1 MKKIIDYIK
10 KNGWQA
16 ATIILAL
23 LYISK
28 GCTSSKIAT
37 VSEKIDDNAKRIELL
52 EKKVVGTH
60 EVDSI
65 VNENMWKFLE
75 VEELSDKNN
84 IPVNALKRKENN

>member
-10 KNGWQA
+10 ENGWKV
-16 ATIILAL
+16 ATLVLLL
-23 LYISK
+23 LYLAK
-28 GCTSSKIAT
+28 GCTSPKIAKI
-37 VSEKIDDNAKRIELL
+37 SDKIDANAKRIELL

-65 VNENMWKFLE
+65 INENMWKFLE
-75 VEELSDKNN
+75 IEELSDKNN

>member
-1 MKKIIDYIK
+1 MKNIIEYIK

-23 LYISK
+23 LYLLK
-28 GCTSSKIAT
+28 GCTSSKIANI
-37 VSEKIDDNAKRIELL
+37 SEKIDDNAKRIDLL
-52 EKKVVGTH
+52 EQKVVGTH
-60 EVDSI
+60 DVDSI

-75 VEELSDKNN
+75 IEELSDKNN

>member
-1 MKKIIDYIK
+1 MKTIIDYIK
-10 KNGWQA
+10 KNGWQV

-23 LYISK
+23 LYVLK
-28 GCTSSKIAT
+28 GCTSSKI
-37 VSEKIDDNAKRIELL
+37 SKISDKIDANEKRIELL

-75 VEELSDKNN
+75 IEELSDKNN
-84 IPVNALKRKENN
+84 IPVNALKRKEK